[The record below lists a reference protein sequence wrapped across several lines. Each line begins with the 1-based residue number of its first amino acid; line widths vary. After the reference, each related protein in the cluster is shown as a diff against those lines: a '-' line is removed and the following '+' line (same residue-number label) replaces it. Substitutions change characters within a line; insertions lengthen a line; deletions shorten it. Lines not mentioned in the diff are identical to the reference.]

1 MMCPVPKLYVMREGN
16 DVIRGIRK
24 MTEVKNAV
32 ASGSAS
38 FKKRMQLISVLHEYG
53 ETAYHLPVSFALTGI
68 DVRDRASSQDAYIR
82 ASNNPIIAAECL
94 LSEKTGRE
102 GKEPSPYTGFIG
114 DTVLR
119 KLGYSLVDGSI
130 LGLALVIGTPANEG
144 SAAGIC
150 RELQEKYMLTFL
162 AGGVVPALQQS
173 GVKLGLEYRL
183 IPLGST
189 GAHGVHF
196 TDIIARVAMMFGGVT
211 PGDISRLLKY
221 AAERAKAIV
230 IVFPGLSDEEI
241 ALVDAMRGLGF
252 PIVSLGPYMSDAW
265 ITATPEEAVRRG
277 MEAKGIRV
285 TVTAIPIPM
294 GCSPA
299 FEGKSIRKEE
309 MYVEFGGG
317 RSTAFELLTMRNA
330 GEIQDG
336 QVTVIGPEIDA
347 MKEGSANPLG
357 IIVEVAG
364 RSMKKDYEPVL
375 ERRIHNFVNYGEG
388 SWHVAQRDLIWVR
401 ISKEAVAKGV
411 KITHIGK
418 LLASKFRMDFPQLLD
433 AVAVTLITDERKVLA
448 ARKDADAVYEERDAR
463 IKGMRDEDVNTYYS
477 CTLCQT
483 FAPNHVCVITP
494 ERPALCGAISWLDG
508 KIAYEISPA
517 GANQPVEKGTLLNA
531 QNGEFDG
538 VNRFVK
544 KASHGEIDRCSL
556 YSVMEY
562 PMTCCGC
569 FECIALMLP
578 EVNGIMV
585 VNREFK
591 GVTPSG
597 MTFSTLAGTIGGGAQ
612 TPGFAGISKN
622 YILSDRF
629 LQGDGGIE
637 RLVWIPLQLKDEI
650 KDRLQKKL
658 IGQGHPD
665 LFEKIAD
672 ETKATTIEELTAF
685 LERVR
690 HPSLTMKPLV

>member
-1 MMCPVPKLYVMREGN
+1 MRGLIRMT
-16 DVIRGIRK
+16 DVD
-24 MTEVKNAV
+24 V
-32 ASGSAS
+32 A
-38 FKKRMQLISVLHEYG
+38 KKRG
-53 ETAYHLPVSFALTGI
+53 EEHLKESIAAITHTFAYEDTAYHLPISFALTGTAVHDADTAR
-68 DVRDRASSQDAYIR
+68 DVFSKTG
-82 ASNNPIIAAECL
+82 NNPIVASEGL
-94 LSEKTGRE
+94 LAEKTATQ
-102 GKEPSPYTGFIG
+102 GKENAPYTGFIG
-114 DTVLR
+114 DTVIR

-130 LGLALVIGTPANEG
+130 LGLALVIGTPESPG
-144 SAAGIC
+144 AAAAIC

-162 AGGVVPALQQS
+162 AGPVIPVLS
-173 GVKLGLEYRL
+173 ENGVKLGLDYRL

-189 GAHGVHF
+189 PAYGIHF
-196 TDIIARVAMMFGGVT
+196 VDIIARVAMMFGGVI
-211 PGDISRLLKY
+211 PGDAGRLLAY

-230 IVFPGLSDEEI
+230 IVFPGLTDDEI
-241 ALVDAMRGLGF
+241 ALVDGMRVLGF
-252 PIVSLGPYMSDAW
+252 PILSIGGYSGGAW
-265 ITATPEEAVRRG
+265 IPAAADDVVRKG
-277 MEAKGIRV
+277 MEEKGIRV
-285 TVTAIPIPM
+285 NITAIPIPM

-317 RSTAFELLTMRNA
+317 RSTAFELLRMRPA
-330 GEIQDG
+330 GEVKDG

-347 MKEGSANPLG
+347 MTEGSANPLG
-357 IIVEVAG
+357 IIIDVAG
-364 RSMKKDYEPVL
+364 KPMKKDYEPVL

-401 ISKEAVAKGV
+401 LSKEAVAKGV
-411 KITHIGK
+411 KIEHLGK

-433 AVAVTLITDERKVLA
+433 AVSVTLITDPEKVAAAKKEAERTY
-448 ARKDADAVYEERDAR
+448 DERDAR
-463 IKGMRDEDVNTYYS
+463 IKGMRDDDVSTYYS

-508 KIAYEISPA
+508 KIAYEISPS
-517 GANQPVEKGTLLNA
+517 GANQPIEKGAVLDA
-531 QNGEFDG
+531 QNGEFEG
-538 VNRFVK
+538 VNRFVR
-544 KASHGEIDRCSL
+544 KASHGEVDRCSL

-569 FECIALMLP
+569 FEAIALMLP

-597 MTFSTLAGTIGGGAQ
+597 MSFSTLAGTIGGGAQ

-629 LQGDGGIE
+629 LQGEGGIE
-637 RLVWIPLQLKDEI
+637 RLVWIPAQLKDELKNRLVQKLADKGL
-650 KDRLQKKL
+650 KDFF
-658 IGQGHPD
+658 D
-665 LFEKIAD
+665 KIAD
-672 ETKATTIEELTAF
+672 ETKATTIEELMVY
-685 LERVR
+685 LEKVG
-690 HPSLTMKPLV
+690 HPALTMKPLV

>member
-1 MMCPVPKLYVMREGN
+1 MT
-16 DVIRGIRK
+16 DVELAI
-24 MTEVKNAV
+24 KN
-32 ASGSAS
+32 GEH
-38 FKKRMQLISVLHEYG
+38 QLKTAITTIQGTFSYDD
-53 ETAYHLPVSFALTGI
+53 TAYHLPISYALTGVPVHDRNTSL
-68 DVRDRASSQDAYIR
+68 DVFSRTKDNSLVASEIILAKKTAQD
-82 ASNNPIIAAECL
+82 
-94 LSEKTGRE
+94 
-102 GKEPSPYTGFIG
+102 GKEESPYTGFIG
-114 DTVLR
+114 DSIIR

-130 LGLALVIGTPANEG
+130 LGLAIIVGSPESAG
-144 SAAGIC
+144 SAAAIC

-162 AGGVVPALQQS
+162 AGPVVSSLSSA
-173 GVKLGLEYRL
+173 GVKLGLDYRL
-183 IPLGST
+183 IPLGSS
-189 GAHGVHF
+189 ALHGVHF
-196 TDIIARVAMMFGGVT
+196 VDIIARVAMMFGGVT
-211 PGDISRLLKY
+211 PGDMHRLLTY

-241 ALVDAMRGLGF
+241 ALVDGMRVLGF
-252 PIVSLGPYMSDAW
+252 PILSLGDYKKGAW
-265 ITATPEEAVRRG
+265 ISATPEDIVRTG
-277 MEAKGIRV
+277 MELKGIRV
-285 TVTAIPIPM
+285 NVTAIPIPM

-317 RSTAFELLTMRNA
+317 RSPAFELLRMKDA
-330 GEIQDG
+330 SESKDG
-336 QVTVIGPEIDA
+336 QVTVIGPDIDS
-347 MKEGSANPLG
+347 MKEGSANPLA

-364 RSMKKDYEPVL
+364 KTMKKDYEPVL

-401 ISKEAVAKGV
+401 LSKEAVAKGV
-411 KITHIGK
+411 KIEHLGK

-433 AVAVTLITDERKVLA
+433 AVSVTLITDPEKILVAKKEAER
-448 ARKDADAVYEERDAR
+448 VYDERDAR
-463 IKGMRDEDVNTYYS
+463 IKGMRDVDVNTFYS

-517 GANQPVEKGTLLNA
+517 GANQPIEKGAVINA
-531 QNGEFDG
+531 LNGEFDG

-591 GVTPSG
+591 GLTPSG
-597 MTFSTLAGTIGGGAQ
+597 MSFSTLAGTIGGGAQ
-612 TPGFAGISKN
+612 TPGFAGISKG

-629 LQGDGGIE
+629 LQGEGGIE
-637 RLVWIPLQLKDEI
+637 RLVWMPAQLKEELKPRLI
-650 KDRLQKKL
+650 KKFEEK
-658 IGQGHPD
+658 GKPG
-665 LFEKIAD
+665 LFDKIAD
-672 ETKATTIEELTAF
+672 ETKAATIEDLIVY
-685 LERVR
+685 LDGVK
-690 HPSLTMKPLV
+690 HPALIMKPLV

>member
-1 MMCPVPKLYVMREGN
+1 MT
-16 DVIRGIRK
+16 DVELAKKAGEEQLKSKIAGI
-24 MTEVKNAV
+24 TNTFSYE
-32 ASGSAS
+32 
-38 FKKRMQLISVLHEYG
+38 

-68 DVRDRASSQDAYIR
+68 AVNDHATAMDVFTRMG
-82 ASNNPIIAAECL
+82 NNPLIASECL
-94 LSEKTGRE
+94 LAEKTATAGRE
-102 GKEPSPYTGFIG
+102 PAPYTGFIG
-114 DTVLR
+114 DTVIR

-130 LGLALVIGTPANEG
+130 LGLALVVGTPE
-144 SAAGIC
+144 STDRAAAIC

-162 AGGVVPALQQS
+162 SGGVIQS
-173 GVKLGLEYRL
+173 LLHGGVKLGLEYRL
-183 IPLGST
+183 VPLGST
-189 GAHGVHF
+189 PSYGVHF
-196 TDIIARVAMMFGGVT
+196 VDIIARVAMMFGGVT
-211 PGDISRLLKY
+211 PGDATRLLKY

-230 IVFPGLSDEEI
+230 IVFPGLSPEDI
-241 ALVDAMRGLGF
+241 AFVDAMRVLDF
-252 PIVSLGPYMSDAW
+252 PILSLGDYESSTW
-265 ITATPEEAVRRG
+265 IPATPDDVVRKG
-277 MEAKGIRV
+277 MERKGIRV
-285 TVTAIPIPM
+285 NVTAIPIPM

-309 MYVEFGGG
+309 MYAEFGGG
-317 RSTAFELLTMRNA
+317 RSPAFELLKMCPA
-330 GEIQDG
+330 GEVTDG
-336 QVTVIGPEIDA
+336 KVTVIGPEIGS
-347 MKEGSANPLG
+347 MKVGSANPLG
-357 IIVEVAG
+357 IIIEVAG
-364 RSMKKDYEPVL
+364 KTMKKDYEPVL

-411 KITHIGK
+411 KIEHIGK

-433 AVAVTLITDERKVLA
+433 AVSVTLITDADKVLA
-448 ARKDADAVYEERDAR
+448 AKKDAEKVYEERDAR
-463 IKGMRDEDVNTYYS
+463 IKGMKDSEVSTYYS

-483 FAPNHVCVITP
+483 FAPNHVCIITP

-508 KIAYEISPA
+508 KIAFEISPS
-517 GANQPVEKGTLLNA
+517 GANQPIEKGSVINV

-591 GVTPSG
+591 GITPSG

-637 RLVWIPLQLKDEI
+637 RLVWLPSQVKDELKPRLVPI
-650 KDRLQKKL
+650 LQKRGL
-658 IGQGHPD
+658 PD
-665 LFEKIAD
+665 LFDKIAD
-672 ETKATTIEELTAF
+672 ETTATTLEELTVF
-685 LERVR
+685 LKKVN
-690 HPSLTMKPLV
+690 HPALAMKPLV

>member
-1 MMCPVPKLYVMREGN
+1 MT
-16 DVIRGIRK
+16 DVGIAK
-24 MTEVKNAV
+24 KNGETIQKTMITAINH
-32 ASGSAS
+32 SLS
-38 FKKRMQLISVLHEYG
+38 YD
-53 ETAYHLPVSFALTGI
+53 ETAYHLPISFALTGI
-68 DVRDRASSQDAYIR
+68 AVHDQKAALDVFEKT
-82 ASNNPIIAAECL
+82 ASNPLVASECIL
-94 LSEKTGRE
+94 AEKTATDGRE
-102 GKEPSPYTGFIG
+102 PAPYTGFID
-114 DTVLR
+114 DTIIR

-130 LGLALVIGTPANEG
+130 LGLALVVGTPPGAD
-144 SAAGIC
+144 SASAIC

-162 AGGVVPALQQS
+162 AGDIVGSLSHA

-183 IPLGST
+183 IPLGSKPT
-189 GAHGVHF
+189 YGIHF
-196 TDIIARVAMMFGGVT
+196 VDIIARVAMMFGGVT
-211 PGDISRLLKY
+211 PGDISRLLTY
-221 AAERAKAIV
+221 AKERAKAIV
-230 IVFPGLSDEEI
+230 IVFPGLSDQEI
-241 ALVDAMRGLGF
+241 AFVDGMRVLGF
-252 PIVSLGPYMSDAW
+252 PILSLGDYQGGDW
-265 ITATPEEAVRRG
+265 ISATPDDVVRQG
-277 MEAKGIRV
+277 MEQKGIKV
-285 TVTAIPIPM
+285 NVTAIPIPM

-317 RSTAFELLTMRNA
+317 RSPAFELLRMRPA
-330 GEIQDG
+330 EEVTDG
-336 QVTVIGPEIDA
+336 QVTVIGPEIGS
-347 MKEGSANPLG
+347 MKEGAAYPLA
-357 IIVEVAG
+357 IMINVAG
-364 RSMKKDYEPVL
+364 KMMKKDYEPVL

-388 SWHVAQRDLIWVR
+388 SWHVAQRDIIWVR
-401 ISKEAVAKGV
+401 ISKEVVAKGI
-411 KITHIGK
+411 KIEHIGK

-433 AVAVTLITDERKVLA
+433 AVSVTLITDA
-448 ARKDADAVYEERDAR
+448 ATVVETKKDAEKVYSERDAR
-463 IKGMRDEDVNTYYS
+463 IKGMRDSDVNTYYS

-494 ERPALCGAISWLDG
+494 EHPALCGAISWLDG
-508 KIAYEISPA
+508 KIAYEIAPS
-517 GANQPVEKGTLLNA
+517 GANQPIEKGAVINT
-531 QNGEFDG
+531 QNGEFEG
-538 VNRFVK
+538 VNKFVK

-591 GVTPSG
+591 GITPSG

-637 RLVWIPLQLKDEI
+637 RLVWMPSQLKEEL
-650 KDRLQKKL
+650 KPQLVKKL
-658 IGQGHPD
+658 AERNKSD

-672 ETKATTIEELTAF
+672 ETIATSIEDLIMF
-685 LERVR
+685 LDRVK
-690 HPSLTMKPLV
+690 HPALAMKPLV

>member
-1 MMCPVPKLYVMREGN
+1 MT
-16 DVIRGIRK
+16 DVLIAKKAGEELLKTRVAGIDR
-24 MTEVKNAV
+24 T
-32 ASGSAS
+32 
-38 FKKRMQLISVLHEYG
+38 LTYD
-53 ETAYHLPVSFALTGI
+53 ETAYHLPVSYSLTGI
-68 DVRDRASSQDAYIR
+68 AVHDQKTATDVFARMK
-82 ASNNPIIAAECL
+82 NNPLIAAECL
-94 LSEKTGRE
+94 LAQATATGGRE
-102 GKEPSPYTGFIG
+102 PAPYTGFIG
-114 DTVLR
+114 DTVIR

-130 LGLALVIGTPANEG
+130 LGLALIVGKPESAG
-144 SAAGIC
+144 SAAAIC

-162 AGGVVPALQQS
+162 AGDVIPSLSDA

-183 IPLGST
+183 VPLGST
-189 GAHGVHF
+189 PLYGVHF
-196 TDIIARVAMMFGGVT
+196 VDIIARVAMMFGGVT
-211 PGDISRLLKY
+211 PGDAHRLLAY

-230 IVFPGLSDEEI
+230 IVLPGLSDEEI
-241 ALVDAMRGLGF
+241 AFVDGMRVLGF
-252 PIVSLGPYMSDAW
+252 PILSLTGYEGGEW
-265 ITATPEEAVRRG
+265 IPASPGMVVRTG
-277 MEAKGIRV
+277 MEKKGIRV
-285 TVTAIPIPM
+285 NVTAIPIPM
-294 GCSPA
+294 ACSPA

-317 RSTAFELLTMRNA
+317 RSPAFELLRLKGE
-330 GEIQDG
+330 GEITDG

-347 MKEGSANPLG
+347 MTEGTANPLG
-357 IIVEVAG
+357 IIIDVAG
-364 RSMKKDYEPVL
+364 KTMKKDYEPVL

-411 KITHIGK
+411 KIEHIGK

-433 AVAVTLITDERKVLA
+433 AVAVTLITDKEKVLA
-448 ARKDADAVYEERDAR
+448 AKAEAENVYEERDAR
-463 IKGMRDEDVNTYYS
+463 IKGMRDVDVDTYYS

-508 KIAYEISPA
+508 KIAYEISPS
-517 GANQPVEKGTLLNA
+517 GANQPVEKGTLVNA
-531 QNGEFDG
+531 QNGEFEG

-544 KASHGEIDRCSL
+544 KASHGEIERCSL

-597 MTFSTLAGTIGGGAQ
+597 MSFSTLAGTIGGGAQ
-612 TPGFAGISKN
+612 TPGFAGISKS

-629 LQGDGGIE
+629 LQGEGGIE
-637 RLVWIPLQLKDEI
+637 RLVWLPAQIKDEL
-650 KDRLQKKL
+650 KPRLLPLLAQRNL
-658 IGQGHPD
+658 PD
-665 LFEKIAD
+665 LFDKIAD
-672 ETKATTIEELTAF
+672 ESQATTIEELTVF
-685 LERVR
+685 LEKVG
-690 HPSLTMKPLV
+690 HPALTMKPLV